1 VIALGLLLVLI
12 GFVIM
17 VPRGGMAG
25 STARR
30 NVILGFRVF
39 QTPGYQGGV
48 LSWKYRLVRILLGL
62 VIMAGGMGLIA
73 IST

>member
-1 VIALGLLLVLI
+1 MLLTLV
-12 GFVIM
+12 GFAVM

-39 QTPGYQGGV
+39 QTPGYQGV
-48 LSWKYRLVRILLGL
+48 VSWKYRVFRVFLGL
-62 VIMAGGMGLIA
+62 VIMVGGILLIA
-73 IST
+73 ISS

>member
-1 VIALGLLLVLI
+1 MLLMLLG
-12 GFVIM
+12 FAIM

-48 LSWKYRLVRILLGL
+48 PSWKYRVLRVLLGL
-62 VIMAGGMGLIA
+62 VIMVGGIGLIA

>member
-1 VIALGLLLVLI
+1 VIALGLLLVLV

-17 VPRGGMAG
+17 MPRGGMAG

-39 QTPGYQGGV
+39 QTPGYQGV
-48 LSWKYRLVRILLGL
+48 VSWKYRVVRVLSGL
-62 VIMAGGMGLIA
+62 VVMAAGVLIIA

>member
-1 VIALGLLLVLI
+1 MLLMLI
-12 GFVIM
+12 GFAIM

-39 QTPGYQGGV
+39 QTPGYQGV
-48 LSWKYRLVRILLGL
+48 VSWKYRVVRVLLGL
-62 VIMAGGMGLIA
+62 MVMVGGILLIA

>member
-1 VIALGLLLVLI
+1 MLLMLI
-12 GFVIM
+12 GFAIM

-39 QTPGYQGGV
+39 QTPGYQGV
-48 LSWKYRLVRILLGL
+48 VSLKYRVVRVLLGL
-62 VIMAGGMGLIA
+62 MVMVGGILLIA